1 MNLGSTN
8 YKLIIGTVITGVL
21 VFSILKRKSMG
32 SAMSN
37 VKGRNGQIATSI
49 FDFDIENID
58 SKSVSMETFKG
69 KKIYYVVNVA
79 TNWGLTKKN
88 YAEMQILYDRYS
100 TLGLEILAFP
110 CNNVSTGI

>member
-1 MNLGSTN
+1 
-8 YKLIIGTVITGVL
+8 
-21 VFSILKRKSMG
+21 MG

-79 TNWGLTKKN
+79 TN
-88 YAEMQILYDRYS
+88 
-100 TLGLEILAFP
+100 
-110 CNNVSTGI
+110 